1 MSDYDVVNAI
11 MDYECGTMETT
22 DQILELFSNL
32 IKTGKIN
39 HLQGTYGRTAKN
51 LIESGYL
58 DHDGNI
64 LENG

>member
-1 MSDYDVVNAI
+1 MSDYDVVGAI

-39 HLQGTYGRTAKN
+39 HLQGTYGRTAKS

-64 LENG
+64 LKNE